1 MSNTYTKTKIK
12 TTGFTNQA
20 EKMFKKRGFVHH
32 YIGEGQE
39 EYEFVNAI
47 ENVKDLV
54 NQYKELENDYNN
66 INEEEEEENDKEN
79 V

>member
-1 MSNTYTKTKIK
+1 MSNTYTKTKT
-12 TTGFTNQA
+12 TTGIANKA

-39 EYEFVNAI
+39 EFEFVSAL

-54 NQYKELENDYNN
+54 NQYKDLENDYNN
-66 INEEEEEENDKEN
+66 NIGEEEEENDKEN
-79 V
+79 I

>member
-47 ENVKDLV
+47 ENVKDL
-54 NQYKELENDYNN
+54 ENDYNN